1 MSARALLPFGLL
13 VLGGCAA
20 RSAGDPGSAADPGAG
35 AEVEAKAAGRTSSAI
50 VSGTPSTASQDS
62 TVLIAV
68 GTDGQFCTGALIAPN
83 LVITARHCVQGTDE
97 TSECGSYTTRN
108 GPNTL
113 GVAVGVSASG
123 TSLAAHGKKTFVD
136 SGTSMC
142 SHDIALILLD
152 QDIPGASIATVR
164 FAKVEAGETTTTVGY
179 GDNGFGT
186 PTATRYQR
194 DSLKITAVGPASHT
208 YTTKDQKAIA
218 FTVHPGEIATGE
230 STCFGDSGGPL
241 FDAQGSIIGMTSR
254 GLDGECI
261 DRPSIFTDTA
271 SHADLIAQAA
281 TEAGHPIDVSAS
293 QADTSTGDPSSS
305 ADDGA
310 TTTPTTAK
318 SKGNA
323 YTLQPQ
329 ANAGCSVTRSRE
341 RPRVGGQVMEWPVF
355 SAIGVLVVV
364 VRRRRRSSSAG

>member
-1 MSARALLPFGLL
+1 MSARALLPLWFL

-20 RSAGDPGSAADPGAG
+20 ADPSEPD
-35 AEVEAKAAGRTSSAI
+35 AEAVGRTSSAI
-50 VSGTPSTASQDS
+50 VNGTPSTASQDA

-68 GTDGQFCTGALIAPN
+68 GTEGQFCTGALIAPN

-97 TSECGSYTTRN
+97 ATECGSYTTRN
-108 GPNTL
+108 DPTTL
-113 GVAVGVSASG
+113 GISLGVSASG
-123 TSLAAHGKKTFVD
+123 TSLTAHGKKTFVD

-152 QDIPGASIATVR
+152 QDVPGAKIAAVR
-164 FAKVEAGETTTTVGY
+164 FSKAQAGETTTTVGY

-194 DSLKITAVGPASHT
+194 GSLKITAVGPASQT

-218 FTVHPGEIATGE
+218 FTVHAGEIITGE

-241 FDAQGSIIGMTSR
+241 FDAHGSIIGMTSR

-271 SHADLIAQAA
+271 SHANLIAQAA
-281 TEAGHPIDVSAS
+281 TEAGHPLDVSAA
-293 QADTSTGDPSSS
+293 QDATSTGDPSST
-305 ADDGA
+305 ADDA
-310 TTTPTTAK
+310 TTTTTTTTATK
-318 SKGNA
+318 GKGNA

-329 ANAGCSVTRSRE
+329 ANAGCSVTRSRHRAPPASE
-341 RPRVGGQVMEWPVF
+341 SRRWLYL
-355 SAIGVLVVV
+355 SAIGVVVV
-364 VRRRRRSSSAG
+364 ALRRRRSSSAG

>member
-1 MSARALLPFGLL
+1 MMSARALLPLWLL

-20 RSAGDPGSAADPGAG
+20 ADPSDAD
-35 AEVEAKAAGRTSSAI
+35 AKAVGQTSSAI
-50 VSGTPSTASQDS
+50 VNGTPSTASQDS

-97 TSECGSYTTRN
+97 TTECGSYTTRN
-108 GPNTL
+108 DPTTL
-113 GVAVGVSASG
+113 GISLGVSASG
-123 TSLAAHGKKTFVD
+123 TSLTAHGKKTFVD

-152 QDIPGASIATVR
+152 QDVPGASIAAVR
-164 FAKVEAGETTTTVGY
+164 FSKAQAGETTTTVGY

-194 DSLKITAVGPASHT
+194 GSLKITAVGPASHT

-218 FTVHPGEIATGE
+218 FTVHAGEIVTGE

-241 FDAQGSIIGMTSR
+241 FDAHGSIIGMTSR

-281 TEAGHPIDVSAS
+281 TEAGHPIDVSAA
-293 QADTSTGDPSSS
+293 QDDTSTGDPSSS
-305 ADDGA
+305 ADD
-310 TTTPTTAK
+310 TTTTTTTTTK

-329 ANAGCSVTRSRE
+329 ANAGCSVTRAQHPAQPGNESRK
-341 RPRVGGQVMEWPVF
+341 WLYF
-355 SAIGVLVVV
+355 TAIGLAVVAL
-364 VRRRRRSSSAG
+364 RRGRCSSAG

>member
-1 MSARALLPFGLL
+1 MSARTLLPLWLL

-20 RSAGDPGSAADPGAG
+20 ATPGDPG
-35 AEVEAKAAGRTSSAI
+35 AEAEAKAVGQRSSAI
-50 VSGTPSTASQDS
+50 VNGTPSTASQDS

-97 TSECGSYTTRN
+97 TTECGSYTTRN
-108 GPNTL
+108 DPSTL
-113 GVAVGVSASG
+113 GISLGVGASG

-136 SGTSMC
+136 AGTSMC

-152 QDIPGASIATVR
+152 QDVPGATIAAVR
-164 FAKVEAGETTTTVGY
+164 FSKAQPGETTTTVGY

-194 DSLKITAVGPASHT
+194 GSLKITAVGPASHT

-218 FTVHPGEIATGE
+218 FTVHGGEIVTGE

-241 FDAQGSIIGMTSR
+241 FDAQGRIIGMTSR

-281 TEAGHPIDVSAS
+281 TEAGHPLDVSATREDS
-293 QADTSTGDPSSS
+293 STGDPSST
-305 ADDGA
+305 ADDAA
-310 TTTPTTAK
+310 TTTTTTTTTK

-329 ANAGCSVTRSRE
+329 ANAGCSVTRAHDPAQLDSGTRE
-341 RPRVGGQVMEWPVF
+341 WLF
-355 SAIGVLVVV
+355 FTAIGVAVVAL
-364 VRRRRRSSSAG
+364 RRGRCSSAG